1 MKTQT
6 DSTSGAELRKVLIL
20 ANDFPPLNTVGAQ
33 RPWSFF
39 KYLKKYGYYPIV
51 VTRHWNANQVTT
63 ELKHR
68 SSDRQELQV
77 ETNDYGTIYRVP
89 FKGDIRD
96 WLIVKYGL
104 NRMNALRKML
114 TFFLMVGRYW
124 LRWMDNLDAI
134 RKQALEICKREKID
148 FIIATGEPFI
158 LFRQAELISQW
169 KGIPWVADYRDGWS
183 TNNNRVNSN
192 LLLERLML
200 CYEKWV
206 EVKIVR
212 SASFFTSVSRQIV
225 NQIAALTGTQGAEIQ
240 NGADLEDYCQERDAP
255 DGVFRLVYTG
265 ILYSCEYLDIFCE
278 GITRFIEEE
287 KPTSFLIQFIG
298 IETGVGNAAQKIL
311 AIAQKYPK
319 YFQIIPRVP
328 SAVAAKYQIN
338 ATVLLSLLP
347 GSQARGVMGAKTYG
361 YAVSRNP
368 IITILTT
375 SEVETDFFPE
385 RDIQTLV
392 FSAQEFFDVLMTYY
406 KRHQKGDP
414 LTTSITA
421 EEIFSISREY
431 QTSRLAG
438 CLNAALD
445 NSVCSAGKEAVSVEF
460 ITPAA

>member
-6 DSTSGAELRKVLIL
+6 GSIRGAELRKVLIL

-51 VTRHWNANQVTT
+51 VTRHWNENQVTT

-68 SSDRQELQV
+68 PSDRQELEV
-77 ETNDYGTIYRVP
+77 ETNECGTIYRVP

-96 WLIVKYGL
+96 WLIVRYGL
-104 NRMNALRKML
+104 NRMNALRKIL
-114 TFFLMVGRYW
+114 TFFLTIGRYW
-124 LRWMDNLDAI
+124 LPRMDNLDAI

-158 LFRQAELISQW
+158 LFRQAELISRR

-183 TNNNRVNSN
+183 TNNNRVNNNSS
-192 LLLERLML
+192 LERLVL
-200 CYEKWV
+200 LYEKWV
-206 EVKIVR
+206 EVRTVR
-212 SASFFTSVSRQIV
+212 SASFFTTVSRQIV
-225 NQIAALTGTQGAEIQ
+225 NQLVALTGNQGVEIQ
-240 NGADLEDYCQERDAP
+240 NGANIEDYRQERDVP

-265 ILYSCEYLDIFCE
+265 ILYNCGYLDIFCE

-287 KPTSFLIQFIG
+287 KPTSFLIQFVG
-298 IETGVGNAAQKIL
+298 IESGIENAAQKIL
-311 AIAQKYPK
+311 AMAQKYPK
-319 YFQIIPRVP
+319 YIQVIPRVP
-328 SAVAAKYQIN
+328 PAVAAKYQIN

-375 SEVETDFFPE
+375 SEVETDFFPK

-392 FSAQEFFDVLMTYY
+392 FSAQEFFDVLRSYY
-406 KRHQKGDP
+406 RKHQKGDP

-421 EEIFSISREY
+421 EEIFGISREY
-431 QTSRLAG
+431 QTSRLAA
-438 CLNAALD
+438 CLSTVLD
-445 NSVCSAGKEAVSVEF
+445 KSLYPAEKEAMSAEF
-460 ITPAA
+460 IIPAA